1 MATFIEEVASNL
13 YERYGDDI
21 SSLTLLMPS
30 KRAVLFLSEALSR
43 SVDHPIWEPQYM
55 SVDELMLSLTQLRKC
70 DKLRLIAELH
80 KVYSTIYD
88 EKFDSFYHWGEMLLS
103 DFDMIDKYRVD
114 AQQLFTYINDI
125 K

>member
-55 SVDELMLSLTQLRKC
+55 SVDELMGLVRLQNVGDIKDVQYGILEQNGQLSIILRAGARAATADDLSLEPKQSGMADRTS
-70 DKLRLIAELH
+70 
-80 KVYSTIYD
+80 V
-88 EKFDSFYHWGEMLLS
+88 G
-103 DFDMIDKYRVD
+103 
-114 AQQLFTYINDI
+114 
-125 K
+125 